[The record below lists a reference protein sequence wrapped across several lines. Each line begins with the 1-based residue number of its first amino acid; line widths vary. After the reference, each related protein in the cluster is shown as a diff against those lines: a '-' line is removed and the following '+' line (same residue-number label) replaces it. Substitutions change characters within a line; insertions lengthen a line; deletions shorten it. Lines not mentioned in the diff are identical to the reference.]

1 MNKCL
6 GLLIDQA
13 FERLYYCIIYLKRT
27 IGEKVM
33 AENQKEPS
41 RGLPPG
47 IPRWLKLI
55 IIVFIVLVAAVVV
68 LHLMGFG
75 FGSHGAINNAEMLA
89 RVQINHVILIG
100 KF

>member
-13 FERLYYCIIYLKRT
+13 FERLYYCIIDLKRT
-27 IGEKVM
+27 IGGKVM
-33 AENQKEPS
+33 AENQKEP
-41 RGLPPG
+41 RGGSPPG

-89 RVQINHVILIG
+89 RVQINHVILVG

>member
-1 MNKCL
+1 MNRCL

-13 FERLYYCIIYLKRT
+13 FDRLYYCKIDLKL
-27 IGEKVM
+27 IVGGKVM
-33 AENQKEPS
+33 ADNQKMPD
-41 RGLPPG
+41 RGSPPG

-75 FGSHGAINNAEMLA
+75 FGSHGAINDAATLA
-89 RVQINHVILIG
+89 LGQMDFYYL
-100 KF
+100 